1 MKLASIEVIKNIKVH
16 PNADTLELCE
26 VLGWQTVVKKGIHKE
41 GDKVVFITIDTIVPR
56 CQWSEFLV
64 DQKNPDKPIRLKNIK
79 LRGEYSSGLVIPLR
93 EFEPKNN
100 QDVGYS
106 LESCEVGYDL
116 TSNLGI
122 QKYIKEIP
130 ANLSGET
137 LGDFPT
143 SIISKTDED
152 NGLND
157 PELVNKVL
165 NNEPYITITSKLDGS
180 SITIIVENGELAQV
194 CTRNLSKKETEN
206 NTFWKAARKLI
217 IPENWTGTIQGELCG
232 NGIQRN
238 QLKLEDIKIFVF
250 QVSQSGKYMTYKE
263 MKDFCEN
270 YLQCDVVPLVSE
282 LETSA
287 TTKLWVNP
295 LQKLQELADK
305 QKYPSGLEGEGIVIS
320 PSSYPRSYASRRPLG
335 FKLINRNYKD

>member
-1 MKLASIEVIKNIKVH
+1 MKLASIEVIKNIRKH
-16 PNADTLELCE
+16 NNADSLEIAE

-56 CQWSEFLV
+56 YTWSAFLE
-64 DQKNPDKPIRLKNIK
+64 DSKNPNKPIRIKNIK
-79 LRGEYSSGLVIPLR
+79 LRGEFSSGLVISLN
-93 EFEPKNN
+93 EFDASPFK
-100 QDVGYS
+100 DYDIGT
-106 LESCEVGYDL
+106 DL
-116 TSNLGI
+116 TEIIGI
-122 QKYIKEIP
+122 TKYIKEIP

-137 LGDFPT
+137 LCDFPT

-157 PELVNKVL
+157 PNLVEKVL
-165 NNEPYITITSKLDGS
+165 NHDSHITVTSKLDGS
-180 SITIIVENGELAQV
+180 SITLIVEDGVLTQV

-206 NTFWKAARKLI
+206 NTLWKAARKLT

-238 QLKLEDIKIFVF
+238 QLKLEDVKIFVF
-250 QVSQSGKYMTYKE
+250 QISENKKYMTYEE

-270 YLQCDVVPLVSE
+270 SLHCDIVPLVSK
-282 LETSA
+282 LEVAA
-287 TTKLWVNP
+287 TVKLWTNP

-305 QKYPSGLEGEGIVIS
+305 QKYPSGLEGEGIVVR
-320 PSSYPRSYASRRPLG
+320 PSSYPKGYSSRRPLG